1 MSRDYYEILEV
12 AKSATKIEIKKA
24 YRKTAL
30 KYHPDRNQGDKEAED
45 KFKEAAEAYDVLGD
59 ESKRTKY
66 DQYGHAAFQGQ
77 GGFNGGQGNMED
89 IFSQFGDIFGG
100 GGGGGGGFGSFF
112 GGNSGGGRQ
121 VRRGSNLRIK
131 VKLTL
136 EEIENGVEKKIKIQ
150 RLVNAKGIE
159 YSTCS
164 SCGGQGVV
172 SRISNTI
179 LGQMRTQVACPTC
192 GGQGQSVSS
201 KPSGSDANG
210 QLREEKVVTI
220 NIPEGVEDGMQLKV
234 RSEGNEGPMGAH
246 AGDLIVLIEEVAH
259 DYLVR
264 DNQNVL
270 FNLQISFI
278 DAALGTSVEVPTIS
292 GKAKIKIPA
301 GTQGGKVLR
310 LRNKGLP
317 SIEAYGKGDQL
328 IYVSVFTPK
337 NLSKEEQTL
346 LESLRESL
354 NFKPE
359 ESKSEKGFFQN
370 FKDFFN

>member
-1 MSRDYYEILEV
+1 MSRDYYEILGV
-12 AKSATKIEIKKA
+12 VKSATKLEIKKA

-30 KYHPDRNQGDKEAED
+30 KFHPDRNQGDKAAED

-59 ESKRTKY
+59 ESKKAKY

-77 GGFNGGQGNMED
+77 GGFSGGQGNMED

-100 GGGGGGGFGSFF
+100 GGGGGFGSFF

-121 VRRGSNLRIK
+121 VKRGSNLRIK

-164 SCGGQGVV
+164 ACGGQGVV

-201 KPSGSDANG
+201 KPSGTDSNG
-210 QLREEKVVTI
+210 QLREEKIVTI
-220 NIPEGVEDGMQLKV
+220 NIPEGVEEGMQLKV
-234 RSEGNEGPMGAH
+234 RNEGNEGPMGAQ
-246 AGDLIVLIEEVAH
+246 AGDLVVLVEEIAH

-278 DAALGTSVEVPTIS
+278 DAALGISLEVPIIS

-317 SIEAYGKGDQL
+317 SVEAYGKGDQL

-337 NLSKEEQTL
+337 NLSKEEQIL
-346 LESLRESL
+346 LESLRDSS

-359 ESKSEKGFFQN
+359 ETKSEKGFFQN
-370 FKDFFN
+370 FKEFFN

>member
-100 GGGGGGGFGSFF
+100 GGGGGFGSFF

-136 EEIENGVEKKIKIQ
+136 EEIENGVKKKIKIQ

-159 YSTCS
+159 YATCS

-234 RSEGNEGPMGAH
+234 RSEGNE
-246 AGDLIVLIEEVAH
+246 
-259 DYLVR
+259 
-264 DNQNVL
+264 
-270 FNLQISFI
+270 
-278 DAALGTSVEVPTIS
+278 
-292 GKAKIKIPA
+292 
-301 GTQGGKVLR
+301 
-310 LRNKGLP
+310 
-317 SIEAYGKGDQL
+317 
-328 IYVSVFTPK
+328 
-337 NLSKEEQTL
+337 
-346 LESLRESL
+346 
-354 NFKPE
+354 
-359 ESKSEKGFFQN
+359 
-370 FKDFFN
+370 